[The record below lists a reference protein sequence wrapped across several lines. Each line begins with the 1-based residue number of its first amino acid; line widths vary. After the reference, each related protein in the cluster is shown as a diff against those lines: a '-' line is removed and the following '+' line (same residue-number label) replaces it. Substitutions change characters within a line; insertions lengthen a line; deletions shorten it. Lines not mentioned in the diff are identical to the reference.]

1 MSALPPDTLLRMNI
15 DKSMGFG
22 LQKYAGIKD
31 MNLAIELPSGLQPLP
46 RAQGQKTPYRGGKKK
61 LCAWGD
67 VQRWPFRQKGMAKE
81 KQPQGRRD
89 ARALRGGP
97 TKKKLQK
104 ANPELTW
111 HADCAVSSCP
121 RRKDRHERGHP
132 IGLQSRRK
140 NGNAHRCWQQ
150 EDGAGDGVK
159 PETWSCQA

>member
-1 MSALPPDTLLRMNI
+1 MNI

-61 LCAWGD
+61 TYAHG
-67 VQRWPFRQKGMAKE
+67 GMCS
-81 KQPQGRRD
+81 
-89 ARALRGGP
+89 GGP
-97 TKKKLQK
+97 SGKKGWQK
-104 ANPELTW
+104 KNNHKGDGMPGLLE
-111 HADCAVSSCP
+111 ADQLKKNYKKQTPNSLGTPIVPFHPVPAARTGTSVVT
-121 RRKDRHERGHP
+121 P